1 MKIVMIT
8 GSPHRHGTSALL
20 ADAFIQ
26 GAQEAGHTVFRFD
39 AAFQELH
46 PCRACERCHNTDKGC
61 IYKDGMEE
69 LNPHLLEADLVAF
82 ASPIYY
88 YDWSAQLKL
97 AIDRFYANSTA
108 LRTPKKAV
116 LLLTMEDD
124 TMESAAGAV
133 LSFQGMTNYLGW
145 ERGGVSSALSWTWRP
160 WSAPIIPNRPMNWGK
175 TYDKKTSGPPGEHR
189 AAHFCPGRKSLAR
202 QGLSQWSSGE
212 TGEKG

>member
-88 YDWSAQLKL
+88 YDWSA
-97 AIDRFYANSTA
+97 S
-108 LRTPKKAV
+108 
-116 LLLTMEDD
+116 
-124 TMESAAGAV
+124 
-133 LSFQGMTNYLGW
+133 
-145 ERGGVSSALSWTWRP
+145 
-160 WSAPIIPNRPMNWGK
+160 
-175 TYDKKTSGPPGEHR
+175 
-189 AAHFCPGRKSLAR
+189 
-202 QGLSQWSSGE
+202 
-212 TGEKG
+212 

>member
-145 ERGGVSSALSWTWRP
+145 ERVGVISALSCGDLAVMERTDYP
-160 WSAPIIPNRPMNWGK
+160 QQAYELGK
-175 TYDKKTSGPPGEHR
+175 NLR
-189 AAHFCPGRKSLAR
+189 
-202 QGLSQWSSGE
+202 
-212 TGEKG
+212 

>member
-26 GAQEAGHTVFRFD
+26 GAQEAGIRCSALTRPSRSSIPAGPVSDVTTPTRAASTRTVWRNSTPICWRPTWWPLPLRFI
-39 AAFQELH
+39 
-46 PCRACERCHNTDKGC
+46 TMTG
-61 IYKDGMEE
+61 
-69 LNPHLLEADLVAF
+69 
-82 ASPIYY
+82 
-88 YDWSAQLKL
+88 SAQLKL

-145 ERGGVSSALSWTWRP
+145 ERVGVISALSCGDLAAMERTDYP
-160 WSAPIIPNRPMNWGK
+160 QQAYELGK
-175 TYDKKTSGPPGEHR
+175 NLR
-189 AAHFCPGRKSLAR
+189 
-202 QGLSQWSSGE
+202 
-212 TGEKG
+212 

>member
-124 TMESAAGAV
+124 TEVECAILTIFPVDAKEYIALLPLDENGQNHDGEVYLYSFARTETGAPMLSNIESDEEYNKAAIAFDTVLQNAKEAEAAG
-133 LSFQGMTNYLGW
+133 
-145 ERGGVSSALSWTWRP
+145 
-160 WSAPIIPNRPMNWGK
+160 IPL
-175 TYDKKTSGPPGEHR
+175 E
-189 AAHFCPGRKSLAR
+189 
-202 QGLSQWSSGE
+202 
-212 TGEKG
+212 

>member
-124 TMESAAGAV
+124 TMRGSLLPGHDQLPGLGAGGGDFRPLLWGLGGHGAHR
-133 LSFQGMTNYLGW
+133 LSPT
-145 ERGGVSSALSWTWRP
+145 
-160 WSAPIIPNRPMNWGK
+160 
-175 TYDKKTSGPPGEHR
+175 
-189 AAHFCPGRKSLAR
+189 
-202 QGLSQWSSGE
+202 GL
-212 TGEKG
+212 

>member
-108 LRTPKKAV
+108 LRRTDDFQRAVACDHRHVQRPLNLFQIRVKLSAYIPLMLHRNINHCLYYAHSFAV
-116 LLLTMEDD
+116 LLVSQL
-124 TMESAAGAV
+124 ESAPPSEAV
-133 LSFQGMTNYLGW
+133 PQN
-145 ERGGVSSALSWTWRP
+145 
-160 WSAPIIPNRPMNWGK
+160 
-175 TYDKKTSGPPGEHR
+175 
-189 AAHFCPGRKSLAR
+189 GRLR
-202 QGLSQWSSGE
+202 HLLVFYHHLP
-212 TGEKG
+212 

>member
-8 GSPHRHGTSALL
+8 GKPPPARHLGPAGGCVYP
-20 ADAFIQ
+20 

-108 LRTPKKAV
+108 LRTPKR
-116 LLLTMEDD
+116 
-124 TMESAAGAV
+124 
-133 LSFQGMTNYLGW
+133 LS
-145 ERGGVSSALSWTWRP
+145 
-160 WSAPIIPNRPMNWGK
+160 
-175 TYDKKTSGPPGEHR
+175 
-189 AAHFCPGRKSLAR
+189 CC
-202 QGLSQWSSGE
+202 
-212 TGEKG
+212 